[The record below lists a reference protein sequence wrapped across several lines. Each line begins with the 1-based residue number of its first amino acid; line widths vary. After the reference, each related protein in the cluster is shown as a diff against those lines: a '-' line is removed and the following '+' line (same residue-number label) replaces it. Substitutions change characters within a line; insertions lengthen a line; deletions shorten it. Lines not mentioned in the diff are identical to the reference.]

1 MTDLR
6 QAAQQALDAWDN
18 PTGMKRLCVAMDA
31 LRTALEQPE
40 QEPVK
45 LHSPVIS
52 AWSLRD
58 VYFDE
63 DGEPSMHRSPPAAQP
78 EQQTEPICPECKAA
92 VLYECVACSSN
103 NYPPKQQTEPVAYYH
118 PHKGFYWAKP
128 TYISAPIVVDV
139 PPVPLYVKWIA
150 AQRPWQ
156 GLTKVQKDDFA
167 DAYGS
172 YEAVC
177 AIEQALKERN
187 T

>member
-1 MTDLR
+1 MSNKEVM
-6 QAAQQALDAWDN
+6 QQALEALETKGEHH
-18 PTGMKRLCVAMDA
+18 PRVYAAITA
-31 LRTALEQPE
+31 LRTALEQ
-40 QEPVK
+40 Q
-45 LHSPVIS
+45 
-52 AWSLRD
+52 A
-58 VYFDE
+58 
-63 DGEPSMHRSPPAAQP
+63 
-78 EQQTEPICPECKAA
+78 
-92 VLYECVACSSN
+92 
-103 NYPPKQQTEPVAYYH
+103 EPVAYYH

-177 AIEQALKERN
+177 AIETKLKERN

>member
-6 QAAQQALDAWDN
+6 QAAQQALETLEYAS
-18 PTGMKRLCVAMDA
+18 TGNRRPEIIGPAITA
-31 LRTALEQPE
+31 LKAALEQ
-40 QEPVK
+40 
-45 LHSPVIS
+45 
-52 AWSLRD
+52 
-58 VYFDE
+58 
-63 DGEPSMHRSPPAAQP
+63 
-78 EQQTEPICPECKAA
+78 QQA
-92 VLYECVACSSN
+92 
-103 NYPPKQQTEPVAYYH
+103 EPVAYYH